1 MPSPRKSKSS
11 WKAENIWQLK
21 KKISSKF
28 MLYSLI
34 PPFLVI
40 VSLVIIIIFIV
51 KKAPRLERYQDSMM
65 EKMSEEEASGMT
77 AEEIMKGKP
86 LTRWERFKNW
96 ILSILEKIAKRFRL
110 MFLKLDTHFKNLSE
124 RIRKRRERKT
134 MRTSGDASRAT
145 NNNQEGTRI
154 LLNEDGESYVV
165 ADEEPQ
171 KTNTIVSSPTI
182 RKPKPMISE
191 KVVTP
196 AKKPEIKD
204 RLEDILIERIA
215 INSKDVEAYERLGE
229 YYMDIGNN
237 DYAKECFKQV
247 IKLNPANRSAKFKLK
262 KIEKILAS

>member
-1 MPSPRKSKSS
+1 
-11 WKAENIWQLK
+11 
-21 KKISSKF
+21 
-28 MLYSLI
+28 MLYSLV

-40 VSLVIIIIFIV
+40 VSLIIIIIFIV
-51 KKAPRLERYQDSMM
+51 KKAPRLEKFQDSML
-65 EKMSEEEASGMT
+65 EKMSEEEVAQGLT

-96 ILSILEKIAKRFRL
+96 LLSILEKIAKRFRL
-110 MFLKLDTHFKNLSE
+110 IFLKLDTHFKNWSE
-124 RIRKRRERKT
+124 RIRKKRERKSIIT
-134 MRTSGDASRAT
+134 TTEEKQISGI
-145 NNNQEGTRI
+145 NQEGTRI
-154 LLNEDGESYVV
+154 MLNEDGESYAV
-165 ADEEPQ
+165 ADEEPETVKAPFQ
-171 KTNTIVSSPTI
+171 PQVY

-196 AKKPEIKD
+196 VKKTEIKD

-262 KIEKILAS
+262 KIEKLLAS